1 MSINRIIEGTI
12 TLILVFLVLT
22 NAQGFDT
29 VASAIGNVYSN
40 AVKTLQGR

>member
-1 MSINRIIEGTI
+1 MSVNRIIEGTI

-40 AVKTLQGR
+40 AVRTLQGR

>member
-12 TLILVFLVLT
+12 TLILVFLVLS

-40 AVKTLQGR
+40 AVRTLQGR

>member
-29 VASAIGNVYSN
+29 VASAIGNLYSN
-40 AVKTLQGR
+40 AVRTLQGR

>member
-40 AVKTLQGR
+40 AVRTLQGR

>member
-22 NAQGFDT
+22 NAQSFDT

-40 AVKTLQGR
+40 AVRTLQGR